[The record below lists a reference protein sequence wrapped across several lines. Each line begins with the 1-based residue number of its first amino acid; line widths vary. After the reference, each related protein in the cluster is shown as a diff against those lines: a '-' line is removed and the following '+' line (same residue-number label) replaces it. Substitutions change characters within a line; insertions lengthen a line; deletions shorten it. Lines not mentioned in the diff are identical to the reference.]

1 MSCFGPTIS
10 LQLRRISS
18 NICKRVYTSEVQQK
32 GVSSSKG
39 DRAPPSPPPPGLCCM
54 SGCQNCVWLEYAEDL
69 SEFFKDG
76 GKKAEEALDDIPD
89 ANLKAFLKME
99 LRMKK

>member
-1 MSCFGPTIS
+1 M
-10 LQLRRISS
+10 
-18 NICKRVYTSEVQQK
+18 YTSGVKQK
-32 GVSSSKG
+32 GESSSKG
-39 DRAPPSPPPPGLCCM
+39 DRTPPSPPPPGLCCM

-69 SEFFKDG
+69 SEYFKDG